1 MNIKLIK
8 FSEEMPI
15 PVRKHYNDAGA
26 DVASMIDV
34 VIPAHGAIK
43 IPLGF
48 GIELPDGY
56 QAIVQPRSGLASR
69 GIIANIAPIDSG
81 YTGEIHALM
90 TNCTDEDFIVE
101 KGDRIGQLVII
112 PIILATYTYDENVF
126 SHKRG
131 NAGFG
136 STGVK

>member
-1 MNIKLIK
+1 MKIKLIK
-8 FSEEMPI
+8 HSEEMPI

-26 DVASMIDV
+26 DVASTLDC

-69 GIIANIAPIDSG
+69 GVIANIAPIDSG
-81 YTGEIHALM
+81 YTGNIHALM
-90 TNCTDEDFIVE
+90 TNCTDEDYEVK

-112 PIILATYTYDENVF
+112 PIVLADFTYDEEVF

-131 NAGFG
+131 DNGFG
-136 STGVK
+136 STGK